1 MAADLTTKQQA
12 FVSAYTGE
20 AHGVATEA
28 ARLAGYNASSDASL
42 AQVGYTNL
50 RHPAIVAAIEEVK
63 ASAQKQ
69 ADTSPKAIKKWWG
82 EMMHDP
88 SVGPVSRLRASELL
102 AKATGVFPAAGS
114 APTERGSGKV
124 QSIQVG
130 ERVIE
135 F

>member
-1 MAADLTTKQQA
+1 MAVDLTTKQQA

-82 EMMHDP
+82 EMMHDTSGVSEV
-88 SVGPVSRLRASELL
+88 SVANLG
-102 AKATGVFPAAGS
+102 
-114 APTERGSGKV
+114 
-124 QSIQVG
+124 
-130 ERVIE
+130 
-135 F
+135 